1 MITGLYVGVLAIM
14 MALLVVNIV
23 RKRFKNRVGLG
34 DGGVDELQQAI
45 RIHGNFTEMVP
56 MILIIMV
63 LFEVLKFSPFL
74 IHVFGVVLILS
85 RVLHFMGVSKTP
97 YSSKGRAGGTML
109 ALLLLV
115 IGGLLLILNFMT
127 GIIF

>member
-1 MITGLYVGVLAIM
+1 MDVSNGWNDA
-14 MALLVVNIV
+14 
-23 RKRFKNRVGLG
+23 
-34 DGGVDELQQAI
+34 
-45 RIHGNFTEMVP
+45 
-56 MILIIMV
+56 
-63 LFEVLKFSPFL
+63 KFSPFL

-115 IGGLLLILNFMT
+115 IGGLLLILHFIT